1 MKQFFDEADYIHVD
15 GMPIILLGKAIGAN
29 LSGANRLT
37 YLDWIDDI
45 FSLAS
50 KNQWRVFYL
59 GSKQEV
65 TDMVVDKM
73 QRDYPNV
80 AMSGTSGYFDVNGPG
95 NQEVIDKIK
104 EVKPHVL
111 FVGMGMPRQEVW
123 IRNNYPELST
133 NVFLPCGAC
142 FEYLVGISYTPP
154 RWAGKMGL
162 EWLVRFLSDPKRL
175 FFRYFVEPFAL
186 IPFFLRVLRS
196 KKKK

>member
-1 MKQFFDEADYIHVD
+1 MINRIELGEYWVNDFTLESLMDTIETSVHDNKKVVIANHNLHSIYYSTRRPKMKQFFDEADYIHVD

-80 AMSGTSGYFDVNGPG
+80 AMSGASG
-95 NQEVIDKIK
+95 
-104 EVKPHVL
+104 
-111 FVGMGMPRQEVW
+111 
-123 IRNNYPELST
+123 S
-133 NVFLPCGAC
+133 
-142 FEYLVGISYTPP
+142 
-154 RWAGKMGL
+154 AGKP
-162 EWLVRFLSDPKRL
+162 S
-175 FFRYFVEPFAL
+175 
-186 IPFFLRVLRS
+186 
-196 KKKK
+196 